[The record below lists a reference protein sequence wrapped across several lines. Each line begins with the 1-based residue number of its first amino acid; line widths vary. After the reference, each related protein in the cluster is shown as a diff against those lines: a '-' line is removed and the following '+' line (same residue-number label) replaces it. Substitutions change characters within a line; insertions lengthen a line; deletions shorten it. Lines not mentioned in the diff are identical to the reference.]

1 MTKEYLDLLEDV
13 YLNGIDR
20 SDRTGVGTRSVFGTK
35 LEYNLFY
42 GFPLLTTK
50 KVHWKSVVYELLWFL
65 KGDTNIKYLNDN
77 GVTIWDEWADDDGEL
92 GPIYGAQWRRW
103 QDGDV
108 EYDQLYKV
116 IHDLITYPM
125 SRRHIVSAW
134 NVPHLPIPGLS
145 PKENA
150 AEGMMALAPC
160 HVMYQFYVE
169 TNGSLSLQVYQRSAD
184 LFLGVPFNI
193 ASYALLLSIVAKII
207 GSVPY
212 KLIWIGGDT
221 HIYSNHYMQVEE
233 QLWREPRE
241 LPKLLINLPPYK
253 KVDELF
259 NKLDFNH
266 FSIIGYKPHA
276 PIKAPIAI

>member
-1 MTKEYLDLLEDV
+1 MTKEYLDLLNDV
-13 YLNGIDR
+13 YINGIDR

-77 GVTIWDEWADDDGEL
+77 GVTIWNEWADSDGEL

-103 QDGDV
+103 QDSDV

-116 IHDLITYPM
+116 IHDLITNPM

-134 NVPHLPIPGLS
+134 NVPHLPIPGIS

-150 AEGMMALAPC
+150 AAGMMALAPC
-160 HVMYQFYVE
+160 HVMFQFYVE

-184 LFLGVPFNI
+184 LFLGVPFNL
-193 ASYALLLSIVAKII
+193 ASYALLLGIVAKII

-266 FSIIGYKPHA
+266 FILLGYNPHA